1 MPQIPDLLTPKR
13 VALEQ
18 LLLDPNNP
26 RFLDLE
32 GEFGNTHEARFS
44 EPGVQRAAFEHLKDR
59 RFDVASLRDT
69 IKTIGFL
76 PIDKIVVRRWT
87 HQREEPFK
95 YVVLE
100 GNRRVA
106 ALKWLLEQNVEGRE
120 QLNEAQIANFSSLDV
135 LLLSE
140 EADPNIGRWIIPGLR
155 HVSGVK
161 EWGTY
166 QQAFAVK
173 TLRESGMSPKDAAQ
187 SIGLTT
193 RAANKLW
200 RTFWALEQMKSD
212 EDYGESA
219 DENLFSYFDEILKK
233 PALQE
238 WFGWEDNQKK
248 FLNQDRIREFYS
260 WIVRLTDD
268 DDGEERDP
276 KIGRAID
283 VRDLERVIA
292 EPRALAVL
300 RGANG
305 TIEDA
310 SATVKAIHP
319 EDWRAYVASTDSLL
333 TALSPD
339 SLRALA
345 PEDVDSLER
354 LKTRIQQL
362 ITDRTRLMGI
372 PNGGPQV

>member
-1 MPQIPDLLTPKR
+1 
-13 VALEQ
+13 

-32 GEFGNTHEARFS
+32 GEFGNTQEARFS
-44 EPGVQRAAFEHLKDR
+44 EAGVQRAAFEHLKDQ

-76 PIDKIVVRRWT
+76 PIDKIVVRRWN

-95 YVVLE
+95 YLVLE

-106 ALKWLLEQNVEGRE
+106 ALKWLLEQNTEGRE
-120 QLNEAQIANFSSLDV
+120 HLSDTQIENFSSLNV
-135 LLLSE
+135 LLLSD
-140 EADPNIGRWIIPGLR
+140 EADQNIGRWIIPGLR
-155 HVSGVK
+155 HVSGAK
-161 EWGTY
+161 EWGAY

-173 TLRESGMSPKDAAQ
+173 TLRESGMSPQDAAQ
-187 SIGLTT
+187 SIGLKT

-200 RTFWALEQMKSD
+200 RSFWALEQMRND
-212 EDYGESA
+212 EDYGDSS
-219 DENLFSYFDEILKK
+219 DENLFSYFDELLKK
-233 PALQE
+233 PSLRE
-238 WFGWEDNQKK
+238 WFVWDDTQKQ

-260 WIVRLTDD
+260 WIVRITDE
-268 DDGEERDP
+268 DDGEQRDP

-283 VRDLERVIA
+283 VRELERVVA

-300 RGANG
+300 RGPNG

-319 EDWRAYVASTDSLL
+319 EDWRTYVGSTDGLL

-345 PEDVDSLER
+345 PEDVEALER
-354 LKTRIQQL
+354 LKNRIQQL
-362 ITDRTRLMGI
+362 IVDRARLMGT
-372 PNGGPQV
+372 PNAGPQA